1 MMTNNLLLGCGQC
14 VDRSFFAV
22 FPFVFYWC
30 LLFGFWSFWLGLP
43 LVIVSR
49 IRKEPLPLYPHRY
62 FLAAF
67 AALILVGL
75 PTGGSVALPVG
86 AVTTVALWRSAQLM
100 LKWKAMEPP
109 PAKLELWSF
118 RIQRIFLLAG
128 LGLIPVAYL
137 RAFLQR

>member
-1 MMTNNLLLGCGQC
+1 MTNNLLLGCGQC
-14 VDRSFFAV
+14 VDRSLFAT
-22 FPFVFYWC
+22 FPFVFYWGI
-30 LLFGFWSFWLGLP
+30 LFGFWSFWLGLP

-62 FLAAF
+62 LLAAL
-67 AALILVGL
+67 ALMILMGL
-75 PTGGSVALPVG
+75 PTGGSGALPVG
-86 AVTTVALWRSAQLM
+86 VVAAVALWRSAQLM
-100 LKWKAMEPP
+100 FKWKAMEQPP
-109 PAKLELWSF
+109 TKLELWSF